1 MALTW
6 KDITGWTP
14 GPLDTAEAN
23 LRTARSTLTELADE
37 LATMGTPSNWT
48 GSAAT
53 AANGKLK
60 TVSQDLKDLVAEVSA
75 AFKACGDAGDGVRG
89 VEQAVDA
96 AVQFASTHQ
105 FTITDDGKVLDLTP
119 QVCSIDD
126 TPADIAAR

>member
-60 TVSQDLKDLVAEVSA
+60 TVSQDLKDLVAEV
-75 AFKACGDAGDGVRG
+75 FGDENVLLDEPGEHQVSLYDKDGAELSVGTG
-89 VEQAVDA
+89 VNTVA
-96 AVQFASTHQ
+96 
-105 FTITDDGKVLDLTP
+105 TIYSGCHLK
-119 QVCSIDD
+119 
-126 TPADIAAR
+126 